1 MPPKHKCATP
11 ARYRDAGRTTNKR
24 SRMVDETPESPSV
37 MSPPVTVRDVPSEMD
52 SLRQQMAEMTEQ
64 VTSIREVMLEIAAR
78 PHAPTLQHVQPSAAA
93 GSAATAAD
101 EANVARDTPVM
112 AGCTDFQP
120 DISLYPTN
128 MQSFSSVPLGSLV
141 DAKLKSKI
149 WANQFIELELLV
161 GGLNC
166 STHHHVTT
174 IYQQHICRS
183 KTAGH

>member
-1 MPPKHKCATP
+1 MPPKRKRATP

-64 VTSIREVMLEIAAR
+64 VTSIREVMLEMAAR
-78 PHAPTLQHVQPSAAA
+78 PHAPTLIQPSAAA

-120 DISLYPTN
+120 DISLYPTD

-161 GGLNC
+161 GTQLLNPSSC
-166 STHHHVTT
+166 YNHLPTTHM
-174 IYQQHICRS
+174 S
-183 KTAGH
+183 K